1 MARTPKNAL
10 AIENLK
16 KRLKTYRPPT
26 DKQRLSKA
34 NEQLDE
40 MRELL
45 DTLETKNDH
54 LVKARDQLLIDKGEL
69 QRQIEAVT
77 KHSQAVNKAHA
88 DSCRTFDQIEAD
100 LKNQVGNLQRVNGN
114 LQANLDDARE
124 KWAAADKARK
134 HAEKDRATDKNLLEH
149 QRAKIDQLERD
160 YSITHSLGREA
171 LAKLE
176 VANAS
181 IRDLDKTVNELREQL
196 ASVIAERD
204 RLRQAPPAAAQ
215 DQTEPET
222 AAKIMDVAEARRL
235 AQGMPAIGLKI
246 HVDGMCENS
255 AAIMGR
261 INGVRAILDVRVRD
275 DRHNGEDRK
284 PRRCVD
290 VVVSEAPRNLSI

>member
-1 MARTPKNAL
+1 MARTPKNAP

-40 MRELL
+40 MRELV
-45 DTLETKNDH
+45 DTLESKNEQLGNSH
-54 LVKARDQLLIDKGEL
+54 AQLLIQKDEL

-77 KHSQAVNKAHA
+77 KHSQAVNNAHA
-88 DSCRTFDQIEAD
+88 ASCKTFDQNLAQMAARVGD
-100 LKNQVGNLQRVNGN
+100 LERLNGN

-124 KWAAADKARK
+124 KWAAADRAKK
-134 HAEKDRATDKNLLEH
+134 NAEKDRATDKNIMEQ
-149 QRAKIDQLERD
+149 QRTKIEQLQRD
-160 YSITHSLGREA
+160 HSIAHSLGREA

-181 IRDLDKTVNELREQL
+181 VRDLDKTANELREQL

-215 DQTEPET
+215 DQGAPET

-246 HVDGMCENS
+246 HVDGMRENS

-261 INGVRAILDVRVRD
+261 INGVRAIVDVRVRD
-275 DRHNGEDRK
+275 DTHGSGSTK

-290 VVVSEAPRNLSI
+290 VVVSEAPPQLPI